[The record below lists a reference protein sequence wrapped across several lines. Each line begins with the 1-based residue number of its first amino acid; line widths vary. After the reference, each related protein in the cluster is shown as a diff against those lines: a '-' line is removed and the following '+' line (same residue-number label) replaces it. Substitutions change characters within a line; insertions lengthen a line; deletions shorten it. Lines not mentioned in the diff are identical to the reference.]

1 MALPEPKPTLTQVAL
16 HEALRCAHQQSDDP
30 CLAYTLLWLAQARN
44 HTPTNAPPAAHDGS
58 LCTRVAQAYDGAA
71 ATAGE
76 GGAASVQ
83 QQQAVLRRC
92 LARAHELR
100 LPELAA
106 LASLA
111 RHILHLLC

>member
-1 MALPEPKPTLTQVAL
+1 MPRLLAALARAGTQS
-16 HEALRCAHQQSDDP
+16 HP
-30 CLAYTLLWLAQARN
+30 
-44 HTPTNAPPAAHDGS
+44 HTPPAAHDGS

>member
-1 MALPEPKPTLTQVAL
+1 MVL
-16 HEALRCAHQQSDDP
+16 
-30 CLAYTLLWLAQARN
+30 
-44 HTPTNAPPAAHDGS
+44 
-58 LCTRVAQAYDGAA
+58 TRVHLPSNTRLPSAQAYDGAA

>member
-1 MALPEPKPTLTQVAL
+1 MATSSPTPACPPLPAGWCTPV
-16 HEALRCAHQQSDDP
+16 R
-30 CLAYTLLWLAQARN
+30 LA
-44 HTPTNAPPAAHDGS
+44 PPPPPAAYHGGR
-58 LCTRVAQAYDGAA
+58 CTRVAQAYDGAT
-71 ATAGE
+71 ATGGE
-76 GGAASVQ
+76 SGAASVQ

-111 RHILHLLC
+111 RHILHLLY

>member
-1 MALPEPKPTLTQVAL
+1 
-16 HEALRCAHQQSDDP
+16 
-30 CLAYTLLWLAQARN
+30 
-44 HTPTNAPPAAHDGS
+44 
-58 LCTRVAQAYDGAA
+58 
-71 ATAGE
+71 
-76 GGAASVQ
+76 VQ

-111 RHILHLLC
+111 RHILHLLY